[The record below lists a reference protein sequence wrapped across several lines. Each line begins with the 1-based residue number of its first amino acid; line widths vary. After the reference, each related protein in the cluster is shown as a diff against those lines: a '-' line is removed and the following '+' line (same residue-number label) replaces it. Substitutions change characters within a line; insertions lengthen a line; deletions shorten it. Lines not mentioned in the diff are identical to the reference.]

1 MKFEHAYR
9 VLKVYSERNIS
20 GKDCSRLDID
30 EAIKTVL
37 PYLAEKVDKIGEEAL
52 SRIRDNI
59 KNAQEEFEQTI
70 KNYKESEI
78 PF

>member
-1 MKFEHAYR
+1 MKFEYAYR

-37 PYLAEKVDKIGEEAL
+37 PYLAEKVDKMGEEAL
-52 SRIRDNI
+52 SRIRARIRNSR
-59 KNAQEEFEQTI
+59 
-70 KNYKESEI
+70 Y
-78 PF
+78 